1 MTPSPA
7 SKENILSNVGVAAIL
22 EEENRRNNREDRQTS
37 SRQVEA
43 LVVIRGRSMEP
54 GSSGSRNHGVRKP
67 DFVYSA
73 IDMFR
78 KACLSRK
85 DTIGFVLGV
94 RISLSKHGDKVL
106 IAQPMSE
113 FNPTIGVQV
122 VNKPID
128 VVVADNTDMIKKPI
142 VADNADVVK
151 KLVVANK
158 VSVVADKAPVAAD
171 KASVVP
177 DKASVVADKHK
188 AAVVNPSNVVADK
201 SIKLVIAD
209 NADVGKV
216 EVSVLK
222 GSLSIDVVSDN
233 VQDDPAKVV
242 KENLLSVVNDKALDA
257 L

>member
-1 MTPSPA
+1 
-7 SKENILSNVGVAAIL
+7 
-22 EEENRRNNREDRQTS
+22 
-37 SRQVEA
+37 
-43 LVVIRGRSMEP
+43 
-54 GSSGSRNHGVRKP
+54 
-67 DFVYSA
+67 
-73 IDMFR
+73 
-78 KACLSRK
+78 
-85 DTIGFVLGV
+85 
-94 RISLSKHGDKVL
+94 
-106 IAQPMSE
+106 MSE

-142 VADNADVVK
+142 VTDNADVVK

-158 VSVVADKAPVAAD
+158 VSVVADKAPVTAD
-171 KASVVP
+171 KASFVP

-188 AAVVNPSNVVADK
+188 ADVVNPSNVAADK

-209 NADVGKV
+209 NANVGKV

>member
-1 MTPSPA
+1 MIQPPSLA
-7 SKENILSNVGVAAIL
+7 YIKLQ
-22 EEENRRNNREDRQTS
+22 R
-37 SRQVEA
+37 
-43 LVVIRGRSMEP
+43 
-54 GSSGSRNHGVRKP
+54 
-67 DFVYSA
+67 
-73 IDMFR
+73 
-78 KACLSRK
+78 
-85 DTIGFVLGV
+85 LGV

-106 IAQPMSE
+106 IAQPVSE
-113 FNPTIGVQV
+113 FNPTTGVQV
-122 VNKPID
+122 MNKPID
-128 VVVADNTDMIKKPI
+128 VVVVDNTDMIKKPI

-158 VSVVADKAPVAAD
+158 V
-171 KASVVP
+171 
-177 DKASVVADKHK
+177 SVVADKHK

-222 GSLSIDVVSDN
+222 GSLSIDVVSNN

-242 KENLLSVVNDKALDA
+242 KENLLAVVNDKALDA